1 MKIIITGWNGFI
13 GRNVMKK
20 LIDDHECQLID
31 SDLIDR
37 PSWKNQL
44 DFYVQN
50 TDVILHIGAIS
61 DTTLQDSNEMLKY
74 NYIFS
79 KNLFDLAK
87 KYNKKVI
94 YSSSAANTGT
104 DGTPSNIYGWS
115 KLLAEQYGLALNFD
129 FVALRYF
136 NVYGPGEERKGK
148 MASVAYQSYQN
159 GSFMLF
165 PQKPKR
171 DFVYVKDIVS
181 ATIYP
186 LFNNIESGVYEVG
199 SGEARLFEDVLDLM
213 EIPYEYKQEYE
224 IPNWYQYH
232 TKSDKSKWM
241 PGWEPEYDLESGIKD
256 YKDFLK

>member
-37 PSWKNQL
+37 QSWKNQL

-87 KYNKKVI
+87 KYNKKVVVI
-94 YSSSAANTGT
+94 S
-104 DGTPSNIYGWS
+104 
-115 KLLAEQYGLALNFD
+115 
-129 FVALRYF
+129 
-136 NVYGPGEERKGK
+136 
-148 MASVAYQSYQN
+148 
-159 GSFMLF
+159 
-165 PQKPKR
+165 
-171 DFVYVKDIVS
+171 
-181 ATIYP
+181 
-186 LFNNIESGVYEVG
+186 
-199 SGEARLFEDVLDLM
+199 
-213 EIPYEYKQEYE
+213 
-224 IPNWYQYH
+224 
-232 TKSDKSKWM
+232 
-241 PGWEPEYDLESGIKD
+241 
-256 YKDFLK
+256 

>member
-74 NYIFS
+74 TYIFS

-94 YSSSAANTGT
+94 
-104 DGTPSNIYGWS
+104 
-115 KLLAEQYGLALNFD
+115 
-129 FVALRYF
+129 
-136 NVYGPGEERKGK
+136 
-148 MASVAYQSYQN
+148 
-159 GSFMLF
+159 
-165 PQKPKR
+165 
-171 DFVYVKDIVS
+171 
-181 ATIYP
+181 
-186 LFNNIESGVYEVG
+186 
-199 SGEARLFEDVLDLM
+199 
-213 EIPYEYKQEYE
+213 
-224 IPNWYQYH
+224 
-232 TKSDKSKWM
+232 
-241 PGWEPEYDLESGIKD
+241 
-256 YKDFLK
+256 